1 MTIAEIL
8 LEKVYVEK
16 NGLATICAYGC
27 YCTGMRKMTGKLFS
41 GQCRWLQTPT
51 PVLPMMRK
59 SMMWNLPNPMV
70 STASSTVNVFC
81 PEHQRKIKQQK
92 LSAVKL
98 YLLFMK
104 SQHFSYYCG
113 TAPGKRLEISTSYV
127 STDQPLYVLVA
138 RNNKE
143 LLKQQ
148 PAGMEGGQPCTL

>member
-8 LEKVYVEK
+8 LEKVCVEK
-16 NGLATICAYGC
+16 NGLAAICAYGC
-27 YCTGMRKMTGKLFS
+27 YCTGMRKMRGKLFS

-138 RNNKE
+138 RNNKG

-148 PAGMEGGQPCTL
+148 PAGMEEGQPCTL